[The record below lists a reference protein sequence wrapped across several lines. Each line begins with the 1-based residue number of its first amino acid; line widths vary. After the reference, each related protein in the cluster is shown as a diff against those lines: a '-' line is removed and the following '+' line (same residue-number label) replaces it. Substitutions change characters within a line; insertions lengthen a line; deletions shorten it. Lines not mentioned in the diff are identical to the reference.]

1 MTHAPAVIVY
11 TPASPSFP
19 LKGPRSLFQA
29 DPTECG
35 PVCTQVGFIYVTLQ
49 TSNSLERKEV
59 ELVKKFLF
67 GLLMGLCSD
76 PTETQHG
83 VLPPSTSEGNCRCV
97 EGLCRGNHVKLRSLE
112 WALIQ

>member
-49 TSNSLERKEV
+49 TSNSLERKRLNWLRNSCLGSSWGCAVIPPKLSMESYPQAPQKVTIGVWRVFAEV
-59 ELVKKFLF
+59 I
-67 GLLMGLCSD
+67 MS
-76 PTETQHG
+76 
-83 VLPPSTSEGNCRCV
+83 N
-97 EGLCRGNHVKLRSLE
+97 
-112 WALIQ
+112 

>member
-67 GLLMGLCSD
+67 GLLMGCAVIPPKLSMESY
-76 PTETQHG
+76 PQAPQKVTVG
-83 VLPPSTSEGNCRCV
+83 VWRVFAEVIMSN
-97 EGLCRGNHVKLRSLE
+97 
-112 WALIQ
+112 